1 MAESFV
7 SVHSDSW
14 GQTCG
19 KETQHLWLG
28 SNHRYIHNIT
38 PAATWANRN
47 AFAILNRSYVWRGVM
62 FKELYCAYGRNCLSR
77 HAMPI
82 KKTIHSHFALKNEY
96 DTPAFAHGSQS
107 WHFLWAA
114 QHCKQ
119 RASINIPQLTFSVSS
134 PSPGFSYLINQL
146 SFPLSEEAKRDIR
159 FPFQRLCK
167 QLASLL

>member
-1 MAESFV
+1 MTLRKSNGCWKFYFTTTGVNYIFNIKIENRWIYFKHKKNRKSLHALHSSGCLKGKAKPLSIAAICMAESFG

-28 SNHRYIHNIT
+28 SNHHYIHNIT

-82 KKTIHSHFALKNEY
+82 KKNNA
-96 DTPAFAHGSQS
+96 
-107 WHFLWAA
+107 
-114 QHCKQ
+114 
-119 RASINIPQLTFSVSS
+119 
-134 PSPGFSYLINQL
+134 
-146 SFPLSEEAKRDIR
+146 
-159 FPFQRLCK
+159 
-167 QLASLL
+167 